1 MTARFVLAGD
11 IGATHTRL
19 QLAPLRPGHPA
30 QSPPG
35 RPAHLSAGHPADLP
49 LGHEE
54 TRALPVVTGGGFNV
68 HASGSGGLAAFLET
82 ARRAFGQLPG
92 AAVIAAAHLGI
103 SGAGAARH
111 GEIEPLVRD
120 ELARL
125 GEGSG
130 IGVDP
135 ASIRVSDDL
144 ITAFT
149 SAMGDPDAPSR
160 AAAPS
165 GILLLAG
172 SGAACVRYLNAREVS
187 RVDGMGWLLGDVG
200 SGIWLGRRA
209 LEAAAADLDGRG
221 PATALTARVLGAL
234 GIDPPGERGRDSQAR
249 PQEVPVRPG
258 ALAGERLPGPSS
270 ESDARTQLI
279 RAAYALSPAE
289 WGRFGP
295 LVSALADPVGA
306 AGAGTGADS
315 PDLVARSIAAEAV
328 EALLH
333 HVELVADPDQGPTT
347 VVLAGSVLAGD
358 GADAPIGR
366 LVRYAL
372 TRSGHTVV
380 EARSPLAGALRLARA
395 EAAAHDIP

>member
-19 QLAPLRPGHPA
+19 QLAPLRPGSLAHL
-30 QSPPG
+30 PPG
-35 RPAHLSAGHPADLP
+35 RPAHLPAGHSADP
-49 LGHEE
+49 PPGHEE

-68 HASGSGGLAAFLET
+68 HASGSGGLAAFLDT

-135 ASIRVSDDL
+135 ARIRVSDDL

-149 SAMGDPDAPSR
+149 SAASDLPEQSSAS
-160 AAAPS
+160 PS

-172 SGAACVRYLNAREVS
+172 SGAACVRYLEGREVS

-221 PATALTARVLGAL
+221 PATALTASVLGAL
-234 GIDPPGERGRDSQAR
+234 GIDPLGERGRDSQAR
-249 PQEVPVRPG
+249 PQEAPVRPG
-258 ALAGERLPGPSS
+258 AYAGERLPGPSS
-270 ESDARTQLI
+270 KSDARTQLI

-306 AGAGTGADS
+306 DGASTGADS

-358 GADAPIGR
+358 GAYAPIGR

-380 EARSPLAGALRLARA
+380 EARSPLAGALSLARA